1 MNGYPGAQLH
11 PSPNYRQ
18 NRRAAIDHVVIHTT
32 ELDLAQSLRVLTDP
46 DRTVINENGEIEPA
60 PVSAHYLVS
69 ADRIYQLVDEG
80 NEAWHARNA
89 NRHTIGVEI
98 VGRAANPSTWSPG
111 IVAQLSRLFAWLSS
125 YHGIPLIHQDES
137 TNPNATTQTP
147 PAAARGFVSH
157 EALDPSRR
165 SDPGMWLPWNQI
177 KQNAIQIQS
186 GTTPSAAGPIAA
198 AILLAI
204 GLAWVIK

>member
-1 MNGYPGAQLH
+1 MNGYPGAVH
-11 PSPNYRQ
+11 TVHSPNFTQ

-32 ELDLAQSLRVLTDP
+32 ELDLPQSLHALTDP
-46 DRTVINENGEIEPA
+46 NRTVINGNGEIEPA

-98 VGRAANPSTWSPG
+98 VGEASNPGTWSSA

-125 YHGIPLIHQDES
+125 YHGLPLEYREES
-137 TNPNATTQTP
+137 TDPQL
-147 PAAARGFVSH
+147 ARGFVSH
-157 EALDPSRR
+157 GALDPSRR
-165 SDPGMWLPWNQI
+165 SDPGMWFPWNQI

-186 GTTPSAAGPIAA
+186 GTTPSGAGPIAFA
-198 AILLAI
+198 LVLAL
-204 GLAWVIK
+204 GLAWVMK